1 VLANVTPPFSVLNR
15 SCTKDGHQLVVSG
28 ASTGGG
34 AAEDQETQF
43 ELPKQL
49 KQHFLEV
56 GTQPSHLPRHDIAP
70 VLAELQADVP
80 VSVNSTGLHCS
91 ISGKDTI
98 IGGHNPAGAH
108 EAAARGPGRPAALQ
122 GAQQS

>member
-1 VLANVTPPFSVLNR
+1 MLANLTSSYSVLNC

-28 ASTGGG
+28 ASTGEG

-56 GTQPSHLPRHDIAP
+56 GT
-70 VLAELQADVP
+70 
-80 VSVNSTGLHCS
+80 
-91 ISGKDTI
+91 
-98 IGGHNPAGAH
+98 
-108 EAAARGPGRPAALQ
+108 
-122 GAQQS
+122 